1 MKEFFKYVLATVVGI
16 VAVSII
22 GFFLMFMIVGV
33 LISTTE
39 KQISVQNNSMLVL
52 PLDRQIV
59 DRNPDDPFEDIEI
72 PGFETIK
79 TVGLDDIKTSL
90 DKAVNDDRIKGIY
103 LKLSAFNGGM
113 ASAEE
118 IRNMLID
125 FKGKCDKPV
134 YAYGD
139 SYDQKSYYLAT
150 VADKIVIHPLG
161 SVDFRGLGGEMMFYK
176 NLLEKIGVEIQVVRG
191 PNNKFKAAVEPFML
205 EQMSDENR
213 EQQLRYMSSLWNHML
228 TGISET
234 RNISVD
240 ELNTLADE
248 VQTFK
253 QGTGF
258 VEIGL
263 VDYAKYKDEVLD
275 DMREIA
281 GISGKKG
288 IPVVSV
294 TDYADVEVKG
304 FSEKYSRNKIAV
316 IYASGD
322 IGMSMGGEAI
332 FGDELGREIRKVR
345 QDSTYKAI
353 VLRVN
358 SPGGAV
364 FDSEVIWREA
374 KLAAEE
380 KTLVVSFGDVAA
392 SGGYYI
398 SCPADKIVAQPNTIT
413 GSIGIFGTI
422 PNFGELMND
431 KLGITTDVVKTNKN
445 SDLLTLTRPM
455 TGYEKQL
462 LENYIA
468 RGYDT
473 FLSHVAE
480 GRGMTKED
488 VDAIGQGRV
497 WSGENAKEIGLVDEF
512 GGLDDAVELA
522 AEIAGVEEYRTI
534 SLPFLPDPF
543 EEFFKTGTDNLRARF
558 LKNEL
563 GEKYRYYEYWKKAT
577 SFNGIFARMPYD
589 IYVN

>member
-1 MKEFFKYVLATVVGI
+1 MKEFFKYVMATVVGI
-16 VAVSII
+16 IAVSII
-22 GFFLMFMIVGV
+22 GFFLLFMVVGV
-33 LISTTE
+33 LISSTE
-39 KQISVQNNSMLVL
+39 KQVSVQNNSMLVI

-59 DRNPDDPFEDIEI
+59 DRNPNDPFEDLEI

-79 TVGLDDIKTSL
+79 TVGLDDIKKSL
-90 DKAVNDDRIKGIY
+90 DKAVDDERIKGVY
-103 LKLSAFNGGM
+103 LKLGAAGGGM
-113 ASAEE
+113 ASIEE
-118 IRNMLID
+118 IRSMVID
-125 FKGKCDKPV
+125 FKEKSDKPV

-150 VADKIVIHPLG
+150 VADQIVVHPLG

-176 NLLEKIGVEIQVVRG
+176 NTLEKVGVEIQVIRG

-205 EQMSDENR
+205 EKMSDENR
-213 EQQLRYMSSLWNHML
+213 EQQLIYMSSLWNHL
-228 TGISET
+228 LKGISET
-234 RNISVD
+234 RNITVE
-240 ELNTLADE
+240 ELNALADE

-253 QGTGF
+253 QGSEM
-258 VEIGL
+258 VAAGL
-263 VDYAKYKDEVLD
+263 VDGAKYKDEVLD
-275 DMREIA
+275 DLREIT
-281 GISGKKG
+281 GISTGKG
-288 IPVVSV
+288 IPIVSV
-294 TDYADVEVKG
+294 TDYADAPVKG
-304 FSEKYSRNKIAV
+304 LSEKYSRNKIAV

-332 FGDELGREIRKVR
+332 IGDEIGREIRKVR

-398 SCPADKIVAQPNTIT
+398 SCAADKIVAQPNTIT

-422 PNFGELMND
+422 PNFGELLND

-445 SDLLTLTRPM
+445 SDLLTLTRPLTAHERM
-455 TGYEKQL
+455 L

-468 RGYDT
+468 QGYDT
-473 FLSHVAE
+473 FLAHVAE
-480 GRGMTKED
+480 GRGMTKEE

-497 WSGENAKEIGLVDEF
+497 WSGENAKEIGLIDEF
-512 GGLDDAVELA
+512 GGLEDAIELA
-522 AEIAGVEEYRTI
+522 AEIAGVEEYRTVA
-534 SLPFLPDPF
+534 LPSLPDPF
-543 EEFFKTGTDNLRARF
+543 EQLFKTGTDNLRVRF
-558 LKNEL
+558 LKNQL
-563 GEKYRYYEYWKKAT
+563 GDKYRYFEYWKKAT

-589 IYVN
+589 IDVN